1 MLTLLPEPCR
11 VTWDH
16 HNETTGKPYVLIGF
30 QVHGDQSLHP
40 VIVDLADGRL
50 LVVGLYDVQV
60 DLSSLKGNLGQPKR
74 QIPVPVP
81 THKF

>member
-1 MLTLLPEPCR
+1 MITILPEPYR

-16 HNETTGKPYVLIGF
+16 HNETTGKPYALIGF
-30 QVHGDQSLHP
+30 QIYQDQSLHP

-60 DLSSLKGNLGQPKR
+60 DVPSLKGNIGQPKR
-74 QIPVPVP
+74 QIPVP
-81 THKF
+81 KI